1 LITETLFLVSK
12 KTDYGE
18 KDELFWCLQELLNIC
33 SNTLFWFHLED
44 YSFTAMSEEA
54 SHSEKNLSGK
64 VTSCC
69 SPVWCNL
76 VLFQKEDVSKNRNIT
91 KAIIQKK

>member
-1 LITETLFLVSK
+1 
-12 KTDYGE
+12 
-18 KDELFWCLQELLNIC
+18 
-33 SNTLFWFHLED
+33 
-44 YSFTAMSEEA
+44 MSEEA